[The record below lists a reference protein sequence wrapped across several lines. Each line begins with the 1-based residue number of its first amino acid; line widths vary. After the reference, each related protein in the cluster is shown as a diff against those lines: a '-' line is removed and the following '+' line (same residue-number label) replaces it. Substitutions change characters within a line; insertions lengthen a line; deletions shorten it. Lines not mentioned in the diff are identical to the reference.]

1 MTLVGLTYTM
11 QAKSGK
17 RGCLGKIHSQLD
29 LSLGGTVLTYA
40 IYERKVSNMTICHLC
55 HQPITNG
62 SSFKSG
68 PSGKFHHSTEV
79 QGYNGAGGLGC
90 PLDSQIIANLEV
102 AMSQG
107 FKPEFCRTHYKFYSD
122 S

>member
-1 MTLVGLTYTM
+1 MKTCY
-11 QAKSGK
+11 KCK
-17 RGCLGKIHSQLD
+17 
-29 LSLGGTVLTYA
+29 
-40 IYERKVSNMTICHLC
+40 
-55 HQPITNG
+55 QPITNG
-62 SSFKSG
+62 STAVNHKDGRSY
-68 PSGKFHHSTEV
+68 HHSTEV